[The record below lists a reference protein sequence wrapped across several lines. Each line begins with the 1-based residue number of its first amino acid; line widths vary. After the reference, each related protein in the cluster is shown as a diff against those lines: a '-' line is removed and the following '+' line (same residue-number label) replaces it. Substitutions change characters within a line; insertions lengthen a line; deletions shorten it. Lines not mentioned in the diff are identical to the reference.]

1 MKVTTK
7 TDIKEFPLLNR
18 GKVRDIY
25 DIDDSTLLIVTT
37 DRMSA
42 FDVIMNEPVPYKGVI
57 LNQITLFWMK
67 KFAHLVKNHLIESD
81 VDKFPAALAPYREE
95 LEGRSVLV
103 KKAKP
108 LPVECIVRGYITG
121 SGWKDYKATGSVCGY
136 KLPEGLLESARLE
149 QPLFTPST
157 KAELGEHDEN
167 ISTARAAEILG
178 KDIAG
183 QIENIA
189 LALAVCE
196 HLGVDRQ
203 TALSG
208 MAHFK
213 RDPYALTVHRMGEGL
228 FVNGLSINDVQSTCT
243 VWRDLKDKLGCRRL
257 ILLVNNRS
265 DRGSRTQ
272 DMLSVCCELT
282 PDTVWLMGASQGFM
296 ARSLAKKLPGTPV
309 ERFARP
315 ELLPLDGLAPGEV
328 VFAVGNIAQ
337 GGRDIMVRVRQEG
350 TLYVQ

>member
-1 MKVTTK
+1 
-7 TDIKEFPLLNR
+7 
-18 GKVRDIY
+18 
-25 DIDDSTLLIVTT
+25 
-37 DRMSA
+37 
-42 FDVIMNEPVPYKGVI
+42 
-57 LNQITLFWMK
+57 
-67 KFAHLVKNHLIESD
+67 
-81 VDKFPAALAPYREE
+81 
-95 LEGRSVLV
+95 
-103 KKAKP
+103 
-108 LPVECIVRGYITG
+108 
-121 SGWKDYKATGSVCGY
+121 
-136 KLPEGLLESARLE
+136 
-149 QPLFTPST
+149 
-157 KAELGEHDEN
+157 
-167 ISTARAAEILG
+167 
-178 KDIAG
+178 
-183 QIENIA
+183 
-189 LALAVCE
+189 
-196 HLGVDRQ
+196 
-203 TALSG
+203 
-208 MAHFK
+208 
-213 RDPYALTVHRMGEGL
+213 MGEGL

-315 ELLPLDGLAPGEV
+315 ELLPLDGLASGEV

>member
-1 MKVTTK
+1 MVHVNGTRGKSTVSRLIEAGLRAGGLRVFCKTTG
-7 TDIKEFPLLNR
+7 TDPMTIDVKGREEPIHRRGKANIKEQ
-18 GKVRDIY
+18 I
-25 DIDDSTLLIVTT
+25 
-37 DRMSA
+37 A
-42 FDVIMNEPVPYKGVI
+42 I
-57 LNQITLFWMK
+57 LRR
-67 KFAHLVKNHLIESD
+67 
-81 VDKFPAALAPYREE
+81 AAAQKAQ
-95 LEGRSVLV
+95 VLV
-103 KKAKP
+103 VECMAVHPEYQYAAQHRILKADTVVITNVRRDHTDVMGETLPEICDALCSTVPKNGALFTAETAQAPRMGKKAAAM
-108 LPVECIVRGYITG
+108 G
-121 SGWKDYKATGSVCGY
+121 SSFHPIRPDGSEPGFDF
-136 KLPEGLLESARLE
+136 A
-149 QPLFTPST
+149 
-157 KAELGEHDEN
+157 
-167 ISTARAAEILG
+167 
-178 KDIAG
+178 
-183 QIENIA
+183 ENIA

-243 VWRDLKDKLGCRRL
+243 VWRDLKGKLGCRRL
-257 ILLVNNRS
+257 ILLVNNRA

-272 DMLSVCCELT
+272 DMLAVCCELC
-282 PDTVWLMGASQGFM
+282 PDAVWLMGASQGFM

-337 GGRDIMVRVRQEG
+337 GGRDIMARVRQEG

>member
-1 MKVTTK
+1 MVHVNGTRGKSTVSRLIEAGLRAGGLRVFCKTTG
-7 TDIKEFPLLNR
+7 TDPMTIDVEGREEPIHRRGKANIKEQ
-18 GKVRDIY
+18 I
-25 DIDDSTLLIVTT
+25 
-37 DRMSA
+37 A
-42 FDVIMNEPVPYKGVI
+42 I
-57 LNQITLFWMK
+57 LRR
-67 KFAHLVKNHLIESD
+67 
-81 VDKFPAALAPYREE
+81 AAAQNAQ
-95 LEGRSVLV
+95 VLV
-103 KKAKP
+103 
-108 LPVECIVRGYITG
+108 VECMAVHPEYQYAAQHRILKADTVVITNVRRDHTDVMGET
-121 SGWKDYKATGSVCGY
+121 
-136 KLPEGLLESARLE
+136 LPEICNALCNTVPKNGA
-149 QPLFTPST
+149 LFTAEVGQAPRMGE
-157 KAELGEHDEN
+157 KA
-167 ISTARAAEILG
+167 AAMGSSFHSVRPDGTEPNF
-178 KDIAG
+178 DFA
-183 QIENIA
+183 ENIA

-203 TALSG
+203 TALTG

>member
-1 MKVTTK
+1 MNGPCHGLPPSLFVNHSYR
-7 TDIKEFPLLNR
+7 FM
-18 GKVRDIY
+18 
-25 DIDDSTLLIVTT
+25 IDMDS
-37 DRMSA
+37 
-42 FDVIMNEPVPYKGVI
+42 K
-57 LNQITLFWMK
+57 ITR
-67 KFAHLVKNHLIESD
+67 LIEQAAVIVGSLPFLQAYR
-81 VDKFPAALAPYREE
+81 DKTFLIKFGGSAMDAAKIMWVLYEHPDADFLDMAMRFCDIRKRTYTFPRMGEKAAAM
-95 LEGRSVLV
+95 
-103 KKAKP
+103 
-108 LPVECIVRGYITG
+108 G
-121 SGWKDYKATGSVCGY
+121 SSFHPIRPNGSEPGFDF
-136 KLPEGLLESARLE
+136 A
-149 QPLFTPST
+149 
-157 KAELGEHDEN
+157 
-167 ISTARAAEILG
+167 
-178 KDIAG
+178 
-183 QIENIA
+183 ENIA

-243 VWRDLKDKLGCRRL
+243 VWRDLKGKLGCRRL
-257 ILLVNNRS
+257 ILLVNNRA

-272 DMLSVCCELT
+272 DMLAVCCELC
-282 PDTVWLMGASQGFM
+282 PDAVWLTGASQGFM

-337 GGRDIMVRVRQEG
+337 GGRDIIARVRQEG